1 MKKVIILASMLLMG
15 QSSWAQIREF
25 QTTRLNSTAGAGI
38 ASILSTEAAI
48 LNPATSAFFTGT
60 SVSYHQYKT
69 TLRNEAD
76 ERDLNNDDFP
86 SRNQSRGIFISD
98 HDSAVKGGVAYIDQ
112 DENNMERSQV
122 IGHGSAMVG
131 DRTSLGF
138 AYKYLYD
145 GYPKNGKT
153 AHSASH
159 QLTAGTTHIVD
170 DKTSVGFTIVDPT
183 RTTPGEER
191 IMGGFQF
198 QLAEKLT
205 LIGDVGTQYT
215 QDVKE
220 KYEWRAALQL
230 QLFDDFFLRAGKSYD
245 NIRENK
251 GTGYGIGWLGP
262 KLGVEFAQRFT
273 EQFGD
278 EGYVYKG
285 ESLVDT
291 SLSAVIKF

>member
-1 MKKVIILASMLLMG
+1 MG

-48 LNPATSAFFTGT
+48 LNPATSAFFSGT
-60 SVSYHQYKT
+60 SISYHQYKT

-76 ERDLNNDDFP
+76 DRDLKDDDFP

-112 DENNMERSQV
+112 DENNYERSQI

-131 DRTSLGF
+131 DRTSMGF

-145 GYPKNGKT
+145 GYPKKGKT

-159 QLTAGTTHIVD
+159 QLMAGTIHIVD
-170 DKTSVGFTIVDPT
+170 DSTTVGFTIVDPT
-183 RTTPGEER
+183 RTTRGEER
-191 IMGGFQF
+191 IMAGLQF

-205 LIGDVGTQYT
+205 LIGDLGTQYT
-215 QDVKE
+215 QDVKD

-230 QLFDDFFLRAGKSYD
+230 QLFDDFFIRAGKSYD
-245 NIRENK
+245 NIRLNK

-278 EGYVYKG
+278 EGYVYKD
-285 ESLVDT
+285 ETIVDT